1 MKSLMDMT
9 TGVGRWLS
17 EELVAVSILISE
29 HLNNRHG
36 EVNAVCTELASYKGK
51 MLRPSLLLLSWKAI
65 RPHSEI
71 PQEVRT
77 AAGVVELIHLA
88 TLVHDDVLDEADLR
102 RGKRT
107 VNSLLG
113 NEAAVMLGDY
123 LLSSAFLLCSK
134 IKNPELNI
142 LLGEVTNT
150 LCAGEVVQLTN
161 RNNVHLTLEQYY
173 QIIRDK
179 TASLISACCEMG
191 SILGEGTVEQRR
203 GLVEFGELVGTAFQI
218 KDDLLDILEAGE
230 VVGKPTG
237 RDLEKGKITL
247 PIIALLTK
255 KPELKPFV
263 REAINRGDRIELGEV
278 LESEGSIEEAFIVLN
293 DRVDAAIGVINNS
306 FENEASVQLCILAG
320 QLKKNI

>member
-1 MKSLMDMT
+1 M
-9 TGVGRWLS
+9 
-17 EELVAVSILISE
+17 
-29 HLNNRHG
+29 
-36 EVNAVCTELASYKGK
+36 
-51 MLRPSLLLLSWKAI
+51 
-65 RPHSEI
+65 
-71 PQEVRT
+71 
-77 AAGVVELIHLA
+77 
-88 TLVHDDVLDEADLR
+88 
-102 RGKRT
+102 
-107 VNSLLG
+107 
-113 NEAAVMLGDY
+113 
-123 LLSSAFLLCSK
+123 LCSK

-173 QIIRDK
+173 QIIHDK

-203 GLVEFGELVGTAFQI
+203 GLMEFGELVGTAFQI
-218 KDDLLDILEAGE
+218 KDDLLDILEARE

-278 LESEGSIEEAFIVLN
+278 LESEGSIEEAFTVIN